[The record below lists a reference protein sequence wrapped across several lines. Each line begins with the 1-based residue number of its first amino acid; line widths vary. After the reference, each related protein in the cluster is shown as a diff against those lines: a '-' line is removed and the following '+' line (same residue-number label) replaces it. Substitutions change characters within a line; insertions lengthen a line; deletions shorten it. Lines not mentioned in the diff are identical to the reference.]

1 MKLSYRGVSY
11 DYTPPAVET
20 TQSEFVGKYR
30 GLNWR
35 FSAVKKAP
43 VQQTNLDLKYR
54 GVAYNTNG
62 TTTQA
67 QALSVSEKA
76 RQGMMDRQ
84 RHSVK
89 RQQVMLSRLNA
100 EVGLVPVLA

>member
-1 MKLSYRGVSY
+1 MKLCYRGVCY

-20 TQSEFVGKYR
+20 TQSEFVGQYR

-54 GVAYNTNG
+54 GVAYNTNPAK
-62 TTTQA
+62 T